1 MDLVYLTAGVS
12 CISRQANSDRP
23 IVKMFF
29 IFSIILIFRE
39 DEMVG
44 YHHQLD
50 GHEFE
55 HALGV
60 GDGQRILAAV
70 HGVSKSWTGLSD

>member
-29 IFSIILIFRE
+29 IFSIILILNGPYDSQPQWSYMLLDSGTKFR
-39 DEMVG
+39 MLS
-44 YHHQLD
+44 YH
-50 GHEFE
+50 FK
-55 HALGV
+55 V
-60 GDGQRILAAV
+60 I
-70 HGVSKSWTGLSD
+70 